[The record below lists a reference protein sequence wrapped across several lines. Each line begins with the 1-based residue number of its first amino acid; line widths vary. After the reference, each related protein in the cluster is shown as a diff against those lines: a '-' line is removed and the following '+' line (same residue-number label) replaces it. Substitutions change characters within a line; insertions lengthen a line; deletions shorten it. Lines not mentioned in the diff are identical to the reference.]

1 MNVSVLGIGRRC
13 GRVGGHLGL
22 VQHVWGWLGYH
33 YWGLGR
39 HVVHHRRV
47 RNLWLLTHI
56 LRLVGSHRVVAL
68 VHHLILT
75 HIVVLEV
82 TIWPLVV
89 RPIVDVTLPILMM
102 KVVHLVWHTRSTAPT
117 AIHVVSPALMNSVLV
132 SVKSRP
138 RSILLSPSSASIVE
152 VESWLQKESQ
162 KIDEILRTVQA
173 LNLSLSLL
181 VLFSLLSFLVEDFF
195 VPDLPHFFWI
205 AVLDIECIL
214 LFEKDISGELFCDLA
229 LVLLL
234 KVDEGL
240 LRSFHHLDSR
250 DFTLTSCA
258 KIDL

>member
-1 MNVSVLGIGRRC
+1 
-13 GRVGGHLGL
+13 
-22 VQHVWGWLGYH
+22 
-33 YWGLGR
+33 
-39 HVVHHRRV
+39 
-47 RNLWLLTHI
+47 

-102 KVVHLVWHTRSTAPT
+102 KVVHLVWHTRSTA
-117 AIHVVSPALMNSVLV
+117 IHVVPPALMNPVLV
-132 SVKSRP
+132 SVQSRP

-181 VLFSLLSFLVEDFF
+181 VLFSLLSFLVENFF
-195 VPDLPHFFWI
+195 VPDLPHFFRI